1 MNQRLKNFSNSTT
14 SSSFYSVQLA
24 IACANLAIDSRITQ
38 RNDKLGG
45 ALFFSAG
52 TQFLIINTI
61 AESVYPNYSV
71 RLNFLSDLG
80 VGQQTALMWNASL
93 LLLGVLVI
101 LGSYYLFRGTGRQK
115 FLVPFLLAGLG
126 PIVVA
131 IFNENTIIAV
141 HAIGAYTSFI
151 FGGVSAILTYRLTRT
166 PFRYFPA
173 VLGVITLVAIVLFT
187 AGQYLGMGV
196 GGMERMIVYPEL
208 ISLVSFGAYLLSS
221 N

>member
-1 MNQRLKNFSNSTT
+1 M
-14 SSSFYSVQLA
+14 A
-24 IACANLAIDSRITQ
+24 ADSRITQ
-38 RNDKLGG
+38 GNDKLGG
-45 ALFFSAG
+45 ALFFAAG

-93 LLLGVLVI
+93 LLLGILVI
-101 LGSYYLFRGTGRQK
+101 LGSYYLFRGTGRRK

-141 HAIGAYTSFI
+141 HAIGAFMSFI
-151 FGGVSAILTYRLTRT
+151 FGGVSAILSYRLTRA
-166 PFRYFPA
+166 PFSYFSTILGA
-173 VLGVITLVAIVLFT
+173 VTLVAIVLFT
-187 AGQYLGMGV
+187 TGQYLGMGV

-208 ISLVSFGAYLLSS
+208 IWLVSFGAYLLSS

>member
-1 MNQRLKNFSNSTT
+1 MR
-14 SSSFYSVQLA
+14 QLA
-24 IACANLAIDSRITQ
+24 VDSRVTQ
-38 RNDKLGG
+38 RDAKLGG
-45 ALFFSAG
+45 TLFFTAG

-80 VGQQTALMWNASL
+80 VGQQTALMWNASV
-93 LLLGVLVI
+93 LLLGILVI

-115 FLVPFLLAGLG
+115 FIVPFLLAGLG
-126 PIVVA
+126 LIVLA

-141 HAIGAYTSFI
+141 HAIGAYMSFI
-151 FGGVSAILTYRLTRT
+151 FGGVSAILSYRLTRA
-166 PFRYFPA
+166 PFRYFTTI
-173 VLGVITLVAIVLFT
+173 LGVITLIAIVFFT
-187 AGQYLGMGV
+187 AGQYLGVGV

-208 ISLVSFGAYLLSS
+208 IWLVSFGAYLMSG